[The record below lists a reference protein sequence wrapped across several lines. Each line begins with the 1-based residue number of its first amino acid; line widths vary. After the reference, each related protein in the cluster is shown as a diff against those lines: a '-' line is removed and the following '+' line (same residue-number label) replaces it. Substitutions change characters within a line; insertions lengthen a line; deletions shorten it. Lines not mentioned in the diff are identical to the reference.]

1 VALVR
6 TEGIAQHVHTKLAAV
21 GGIVHYRPYG
31 RHSVNDILIGDR
43 RIGPEQPTFVI
54 AELSANHNH
63 DLQRA
68 LASIDAAAEAGVDAV
83 KFQTYTADTITID
96 CDTEPF
102 QVTGGTLW
110 DGRTLYDLYQ
120 EAYTPWEW
128 HEELFAR
135 AEAHGL
141 IALSTPFDPTAV
153 DLLESLDAPVYKV
166 ASMEIVDTP
175 LISLIASK
183 GKPVIISTGIATEAE
198 ISDAVEACRLTGND
212 QIILLHCTSG
222 YPTPPDQLN
231 MRTLSDMRERW
242 GTSVGLSDHT
252 MSHTAAIMGVS
263 FGATVIEKH
272 FTLDRGAGGPDSA
285 FSLEP
290 AELADLVNLIRE
302 TEQALGT
309 ITYELAPSARV
320 SRSHSR
326 SLFTVTDVK
335 AGDFVT
341 ADNVRSIRPAN
352 GLRPAA
358 FDEIVGRTF
367 RDDHPKGTPMA
378 YELLH
383 EER

>member
-1 VALVR
+1 MN
-6 TEGIAQHVHTKLAAV
+6 EI
-21 GGIVHYRPYG
+21 
-31 RHSVNDILIGDR
+31 SIGDH
-43 RIGPEQPTFVI
+43 RIGPGQPTFVI

-120 EAYTPWEW
+120 EAHTPWEW

-135 AEAHGL
+135 AESHDL
-141 IALSTPFDPTAV
+141 VALSTPFDPTAV
-153 DLLESLDAPVYKV
+153 DLLDSLGSAVYKV

-175 LISLIASK
+175 LISYIASK
-183 GKPVIISTGIATEAE
+183 GKPVIISTGIATEDE
-198 ISDAVEACRLTGND
+198 ITDAVQACRSVGND

-222 YPTPPDQLN
+222 YPTPPEQLN
-231 MRTLSDMRERW
+231 MHTLPDMRERW

-252 MSHTAAIMGVS
+252 MSHTAAIVGVS
-263 FGATVIEKH
+263 FGASVLEKH

-290 AELADLVNLIRE
+290 AELAELVSLVRE
-302 TEQALGT
+302 TELALGSV
-309 ITYELAPSARV
+309 TYELAPSARV

-326 SLFTVTDVK
+326 SLFVVADVK
-335 AGDFVT
+335 AGDVVSP
-341 ADNVRSIRPAN
+341 DNVRSIRPAD
-352 GLRPAA
+352 GLHPAT
-358 FDEIVGRTF
+358 FDAVIGRRF
-367 RDDHPKGTPMA
+367 RSDYPKGTPMS
-378 YELLH
+378 YELLSD
-383 EER
+383 EG